1 MFKIIPAA
9 VALLAMP
16 VVGNAAQIVLSP
28 ASVVGSS
35 GFYTACCNFNPGSIL
50 DQQTGSVTE
59 SFGAGYWLNPDNG
72 PAAAFITIDLGAVY
86 SLSSISLFNTSNGAY
101 GDRGTGSFQILGGNS
116 VTGGMI
122 NAPSVAASG
131 VLAADAPSTTRTA
144 QVFAAAGSFR
154 YISFNPTGVA
164 SFNNPCCGAN
174 VYGLNELRVEGATV
188 PEPAAWALMIAGFG
202 MVGVAARRRSSVVTA

>member
-1 MFKIIPAA
+1 MFKIITAA

-16 VVGNAAQIVLSP
+16 AAGNAAQIVLSP

-50 DQQTGSVTE
+50 DQQTGAVTE

-72 PAAAFITIDLGAVY
+72 PADAYITIDLGAVY
-86 SLSSISLFNTSNGAY
+86 SLSSISLFNTSNGDY

-122 NAPSVAASG
+122 NAPSVAVSG
-131 VLAADAPSTTRTA
+131 VLAADEPSTTRTA

-164 SFNNPCCGAN
+164 SFNDPWGAN

-188 PEPAAWALMIAGFG
+188 PEPAAWTLMIAGFG